1 MRRVL
6 ENVDAH
12 LGEAGTEDVVAV
24 AVVGRRLVVDGVL
37 RGEDLPS
44 ERVLLQATFSPTAL
58 YA

>member
-1 MRRVL
+1 M
-6 ENVDAH
+6 
-12 LGEAGTEDVVAV
+12 AV

-37 RGEDLPS
+37 RGEDPPS